1 MEERKGF
8 GIKILITMIF
18 MIFLIVLVTNSTK
31 ILKNSVDVFIVANGS
46 LSFEEQAEGYVIR
59 DEIVLQGENYK
70 NGMVQILSDGE
81 RAAKDESVFR
91 YYSNSEDNIL
101 DKIAE
106 LDVEIN
112 ELIESSSLNSLLS
125 SDIASIEN
133 QIEDTIDSMYD
144 LNYLQKIQENKN
156 KIETNMSKK
165 AKITGFASPSDSYVR
180 ILAEQRR
187 NLENELSAGSEI
199 ISAPVSGLA
208 SYRVD
213 GLEEILK
220 VDNFDYLTSELLNG
234 FNLKVGASIPLSSEK
249 GKIVNNFE
257 CYIATSMDTEKA
269 MTVKVGEMATLRLSN
284 SNEIKAEIAYIKEE
298 EKSRIIVFKIKDEVA
313 NLLEYRK
320 ISFDV
325 IWWKYTGLKVS
336 NSSLIEEDDNTYV
349 ERIRAGYTEKILVKV
364 LRQNDT
370 YSVVENYTD
379 EELRELGYTEEEI
392 ESANKIKLYD
402 EIMLH

>member
-1 MEERKGF
+1 MEGRKGV
-8 GIKILITMIF
+8 GIRVLITIVF

-31 ILKNSVDVFIVANGS
+31 ILKNSADVFIVADGS

-59 DEIVLQGENYK
+59 DELVLQGENYK

-81 RAAKDESVFR
+81 RAAKDEAVFR
-91 YYSNSEDNIL
+91 YYSNSEENIL
-101 DKIAE
+101 DQMAK
-106 LDVEIN
+106 LDTQIN

-199 ISAPVSGLA
+199 VSAPVSGLA

-234 FNLKVGASIPLSSEK
+234 FELKVGASIPLSSEK

-269 MTVKVGEMATLRLSN
+269 MTVKVGETATLRLSN
-284 SNEIKAEIAYIKEE
+284 SDEVKAEIAYIKEE
-298 EKSRIIVFKIKDEVA
+298 EKSRIIVFKIRDDVA

-320 ISFDV
+320 ISFDI

-336 NSSLIEEDDNTYV
+336 NSSLIEEDDKVYV
-349 ERIRAGYTEKILVKV
+349 ERNRAGYTEKVLVKV

-392 ESANKIKLYD
+392 EKVNKIKLYD
-402 EIMLH
+402 EIILH

>member
-284 SNEIKAEIAYIKEE
+284 SNEIKAEIAYIKKKK
-298 EKSRIIVFKIKDEVA
+298 KSRIIVFKIKDEVA

>member
-1 MEERKGF
+1 MEGRKGV
-8 GIKILITMIF
+8 GIRVLITIVF

-31 ILKNSVDVFIVANGS
+31 ILKNSADVFIVADGS

-59 DEIVLQGENYK
+59 DELVLQGENYK

-81 RAAKDESVFR
+81 RAAKDEAVFR
-91 YYSNSEDNIL
+91 YYSNSEENIL
-101 DKIAE
+101 DQMAK
-106 LDVEIN
+106 LDTQIN

-199 ISAPVSGLA
+199 VSAPVSGLA

-234 FNLKVGASIPLSSEK
+234 FELKVGASIPLSSEK

-269 MTVKVGEMATLRLSN
+269 MTVKVGETATLRLSN
-284 SNEIKAEIAYIKEE
+284 SDEIKAEIAYIKEE
-298 EKSRIIVFKIKDEVA
+298 EKSRIIVFKIRDDVA

-320 ISFDV
+320 ISFDI

-336 NSSLIEEDDNTYV
+336 NSSLIEEDDKVYV
-349 ERIRAGYTEKILVKV
+349 ERNRAGYTEKVLVKV

-392 ESANKIKLYD
+392 EKVNKIKLYD
-402 EIMLH
+402 EIILH

>member
-1 MEERKGF
+1 
-8 GIKILITMIF
+8 
-18 MIFLIVLVTNSTK
+18 
-31 ILKNSVDVFIVANGS
+31 
-46 LSFEEQAEGYVIR
+46 
-59 DEIVLQGENYK
+59 
-70 NGMVQILSDGE
+70 
-81 RAAKDESVFR
+81 
-91 YYSNSEDNIL
+91 
-101 DKIAE
+101 
-106 LDVEIN
+106 
-112 ELIESSSLNSLLS
+112 
-125 SDIASIEN
+125 
-133 QIEDTIDSMYD
+133 
-144 LNYLQKIQENKN
+144 
-156 KIETNMSKK
+156 
-165 AKITGFASPSDSYVR
+165 
-180 ILAEQRR
+180 
-187 NLENELSAGSEI
+187 
-199 ISAPVSGLA
+199 
-208 SYRVD
+208 
-213 GLEEILK
+213 
-220 VDNFDYLTSELLNG
+220 
-234 FNLKVGASIPLSSEK
+234 
-249 GKIVNNFE
+249 
-257 CYIATSMDTEKA
+257 MDTEKA

>member
-298 EKSRIIVFKIKDEVA
+298 EKIRIIVFKIKDEVA

>member
-379 EELRELGYTEEEI
+379 EELRELAYTEEEI

>member
-1 MEERKGF
+1 VEGRKGV
-8 GIKILITMIF
+8 GIRVLITIVF

-31 ILKNSVDVFIVANGS
+31 ILKNSADVFIVADGS

-59 DEIVLQGENYK
+59 DELVLQGENYK

-81 RAAKDESVFR
+81 RAAKDEAVFR
-91 YYSNSEDNIL
+91 YYSNSEENIL
-101 DKIAE
+101 DQMAK
-106 LDVEIN
+106 LDTQIN

-199 ISAPVSGLA
+199 VSAPVSGLA

-234 FNLKVGASIPLSSEK
+234 FELKVGASIPLSSEK

-269 MTVKVGEMATLRLSN
+269 MTVKVGETATLRLSN
-284 SNEIKAEIAYIKEE
+284 SDEVKAEIAYIKEE
-298 EKSRIIVFKIKDEVA
+298 EKSRIIVFKIRDDVA

-320 ISFDV
+320 ISFDI

-336 NSSLIEEDDNTYV
+336 NSSLIEEDDKVYV
-349 ERIRAGYTEKILVKV
+349 ERNRAGYTEKVLVKV

-392 ESANKIKLYD
+392 EKVNKIKLYD
-402 EIMLH
+402 EIILH

>member
-1 MEERKGF
+1 MEGRKGV
-8 GIKILITMIF
+8 GIRVLITIVF

-31 ILKNSVDVFIVANGS
+31 ILKNSADVFIVADGS

-59 DEIVLQGENYK
+59 DELVLQGENYK

-81 RAAKDESVFR
+81 RAAKDEAVFR
-91 YYSNSEDNIL
+91 YYSNSEENIL
-101 DKIAE
+101 DQMAK
-106 LDVEIN
+106 LDTQIN

-199 ISAPVSGLA
+199 VSAPVSGLA

-234 FNLKVGASIPLSSEK
+234 FELKVGASIPLSSEK

-269 MTVKVGEMATLRLSN
+269 MTVKVGENATLRLSN
-284 SNEIKAEIAYIKEE
+284 SDEIKAEIAYIKEE
-298 EKSRIIVFKIKDEVA
+298 EKSRIIVFKIRDDVA

-336 NSSLIEEDDNTYV
+336 NSSLIEEDDKVYV
-349 ERIRAGYTEKILVKV
+349 ERNRAGYTEKVLVKV

-392 ESANKIKLYD
+392 EKVNKIKLYD
-402 EIMLH
+402 EIILH

>member
-81 RAAKDESVFR
+81 RAAKNESVFR

>member
-269 MTVKVGEMATLRLSN
+269 MTVKVGEIATLRLSN

>member
-1 MEERKGF
+1 MEGRKGV
-8 GIKILITMIF
+8 GIRVLITIVF

-31 ILKNSVDVFIVANGS
+31 ILKNSADVFIVADGS

-59 DEIVLQGENYK
+59 DELVLQGENYK

-81 RAAKDESVFR
+81 RAAKDEAVFR
-91 YYSNSEDNIL
+91 YYSNSEENIL
-101 DKIAE
+101 DQMAK
-106 LDVEIN
+106 LDTQIN

-199 ISAPVSGLA
+199 VSAPVSGLA

-234 FNLKVGASIPLSSEK
+234 FELKVGASIPLSSEK

-269 MTVKVGEMATLRLSN
+269 MTVKVGETATLRLSN
-284 SNEIKAEIAYIKEE
+284 SDEVKAEIAYIKEE
-298 EKSRIIVFKIKDEVA
+298 EKSRIIVFKIRDDVA

-320 ISFDV
+320 ISFDI

-336 NSSLIEEDDNTYV
+336 NSSLIEEDDKVYV
-349 ERIRAGYTEKILVKV
+349 ERNRAGYTKSI
-364 LRQNDT
+364 
-370 YSVVENYTD
+370 S
-379 EELRELGYTEEEI
+379 
-392 ESANKIKLYD
+392 
-402 EIMLH
+402 